1 MEDSPYKIYVDV
13 NVEFTKEG
21 ELIPKVIHWSDDKT
35 YEIQKITDIRRAAS
49 LTAGATGIRYTIYV
63 EGYESHLYYGDD
75 HGNPDAADRNG
86 PMAPPDLRD
95 RGNPC

>member
-1 MEDSPYKIYVDV
+1 MFEESPYKIYVDV
-13 NVEFTKEG
+13 NVEFTKDG

-49 LTAGATGIRYTIYV
+49 LVAGAVGIRYTIYV

-75 HGNPDAADRNG
+75 HRWFVEAKRKK
-86 PMAPPDLRD
+86 
-95 RGNPC
+95 CEEI